1 MMKKTILISLTIL
14 MTLGVY
20 AQRKAVRSASSSVEP
35 GYYRIRTAANQT
47 KYIDVPGYGLEA
59 KNKDYHLQLWDMDN
73 GWDRIIQVIPAGD
86 GYFKLSPAHSTHV
99 FDIEGGEGATK
110 NGAKLQLWDDKRQTN
125 QAFKFVKAPGE
136 DTYYIKARHSG
147 KYLDAI
153 DADIHSNGCAI
164 QQWSYTGKI
173 DQRWVLEPYHG
184 YVDKIYTGSFY
195 IKNAYS
201 SKYWDVAG
209 YGSATNQNSKT
220 VQIWEMDSGSDR
232 RVKFIPS
239 GDKNYF
245 YIKFQNGG
253 RCADIQ
259 GRSYRNGGDLVIYD
273 CKGGD
278 NQKFRF
284 DHVGNDRYVIIAK
297 HSNKAIDVSGGTS
310 EIHKNGPDLHQWDI
324 HKGKSQQWKLIHAD
338 GSKRNQQFRGAKVSG
353 PQPLS
358 N

>member
-1 MMKKTILISLTIL
+1 
-14 MTLGVY
+14 
-20 AQRKAVRSASSSVEP
+20 
-35 GYYRIRTAANQT
+35 
-47 KYIDVPGYGLEA
+47 
-59 KNKDYHLQLWDMDN
+59 
-73 GWDRIIQVIPAGD
+73 
-86 GYFKLSPAHSTHV
+86 
-99 FDIEGGEGATK
+99 
-110 NGAKLQLWDDKRQTN
+110 
-125 QAFKFVKAPGE
+125 
-136 DTYYIKARHSG
+136 
-147 KYLDAI
+147 
-153 DADIHSNGCAI
+153 
-164 QQWSYTGKI
+164 
-173 DQRWVLEPYHG
+173 VLEPYNG

-209 YGSATNQNSKT
+209 YGSATNKNSKT

-245 YIKFQNGG
+245 YIQFQNGG

-273 CKGGD
+273 HTGGD

-297 HSNKAIDVSGGTS
+297 HSNKAIDVSGGNS

-324 HKGKSQQWKLIHAD
+324 HKGRSQQWVLIHAD
-338 GSKRNQQFRGAKVSG
+338 GSKRNQVFRGAKLSG